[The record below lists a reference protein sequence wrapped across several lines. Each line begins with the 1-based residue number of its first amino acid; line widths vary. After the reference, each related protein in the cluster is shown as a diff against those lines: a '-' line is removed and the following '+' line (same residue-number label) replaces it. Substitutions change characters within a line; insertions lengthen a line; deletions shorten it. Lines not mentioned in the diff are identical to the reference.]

1 MAKRILIL
9 GTGPNAA
16 RVVRK
21 ARELGFYTVAMD
33 ADAQSPILE
42 AADEAHVGNGLDA
55 GEIVG
60 VARDA
65 QVDGLYP
72 PPEPAVTAA
81 PRAAAQLGLA
91 GLGPEAATLTRN
103 KLAMREA
110 FAAHGVPNP
119 PFRGVDSVAEAG
131 EAGRTLGLPL
141 IVKPADSFRGV
152 GVRQVDRLE
161 EISLAYARARRS
173 SDVKTVLLEAVM
185 AGDEFSVDAVAQD
198 GAVQFG
204 AVMGRERCQP
214 PTCVYEGVFAPP
226 LLDDPTRDALFE
238 AAGEAL
244 RALGVVNGCVHVEA
258 IVTRAGPRV
267 IEVAAYPAATWL
279 PQDVAALAGG
289 ADGEAN
295 ALRWA
300 VGEGPF
306 PAPVCDRGAALYWI
320 PTRSGV
326 VTEIRGL
333 EAARAVEGLQ
343 DVVMT
348 AKPGDVM
355 GHVVDCPT
363 RDRVGYVVAT
373 GATAAAAVAAAKRA
387 RDCCEVVTSPAYE

>member
-9 GTGPNAA
+9 GIGPNAA

-21 ARELGFYTVAMD
+21 ARALGFYTVAMD

-42 AADEAHVGNGLDA
+42 AADEAHVGNSLDV

-65 QVDGLYP
+65 QVDGLYA

-81 PRAAAQLGLA
+81 ARAAAQLGLA
-91 GLGPEAATLTRN
+91 GIGLETATLTRN

-119 PFRGVDSVAEAG
+119 PFRAVGSAFEAG
-131 EAGRTLGLPL
+131 EAGRALGLPV
-141 IVKPADSFRGV
+141 IVKPTDSSRGV
-152 GVRQVDRLE
+152 GVRRVDRIE
-161 EISLAYARARRS
+161 EMSLAYTRAIRS
-173 SDVKTVLLEAVM
+173 SGIKTVLLEAVM

-198 GAVQFG
+198 GAIQFG
-204 AVMGRERCQP
+204 AVVGRAGLRP
-214 PTCVYEGVFAPP
+214 PICVYEGVFAPP
-226 LLDDPTRDALFE
+226 PLDDPGRAALLE

-289 ADGEAN
+289 ADGVAN

-306 PAPVCDRGAALYWI
+306 PARVCDRGAALYWI
-320 PTRSGV
+320 PARSGGV
-326 VTEIRGL
+326 SEVRGL
-333 EAARAVEGLQ
+333 EAARAVEGVQ
-343 DVVMT
+343 DGVMI
-348 AKPGDVM
+348 AQPGDVM

-363 RDRVGYVVAT
+363 RDRVGYVVAM
-373 GATAAAAVAAAKRA
+373 GASAAAAVAAAKRA
-387 RDCCEVVTSPAYE
+387 RARCELVTSSIYE

>member
-9 GTGPNAA
+9 GIGPNAA

-21 ARELGFYTVAMD
+21 ARKLGFYTVGMD
-33 ADAQSPILE
+33 VDAQSPTLE

-55 GEIVG
+55 GEIVR

-81 PRAAAQLGLA
+81 ARATGQLGLA
-91 GLGPEAATLTRN
+91 GLGPETATLTRN

-119 PFRGVDSVAEAG
+119 PFRGVDSLAEAG
-131 EAGRTLGLPL
+131 EAGRVLGLPL
-141 IVKPADSFRGV
+141 IVKPADSFRSVGV
-152 GVRQVDRLE
+152 GRVDRLE
-161 EISLAYARARRS
+161 EISLAYRRAARS
-173 SDVKTVLLEAVM
+173 SDVKTVLFEAVM
-185 AGDEFSVDAVAQD
+185 AGDEFSVDAVLVD
-198 GAVQFG
+198 GAIHFG
-204 AVMGRERCQP
+204 ALMGREGSQRP
-214 PTCVYEGVFAPP
+214 ICVYEGVFAPP
-226 LLDDPTRDALFE
+226 PLDDPGRAALLE

-289 ADGEAN
+289 ADGVAN

-306 PAPVCDRGAALYWI
+306 PAPVCDHGAALYWI

-326 VTEIRGL
+326 VTETRGL
-333 EAARAVEGLQ
+333 DAARAIEGVK

-348 AKPGDVM
+348 AEPGDVM

-373 GATAAAAVAAAKRA
+373 GASAAAAVAAAKRA